1 MGHGGCYAL
10 YFMVENR
17 EYEWYNQN
25 VKDIVNQEFG
35 GIYNARCSCAF
46 FTWK

>member
-1 MGHGGCYAL
+1 MGRGGCYAL

-25 VKDIVNQEFG
+25 MKDIDKKLEFVE
-35 GIYNARCSCAF
+35 
-46 FTWK
+46 